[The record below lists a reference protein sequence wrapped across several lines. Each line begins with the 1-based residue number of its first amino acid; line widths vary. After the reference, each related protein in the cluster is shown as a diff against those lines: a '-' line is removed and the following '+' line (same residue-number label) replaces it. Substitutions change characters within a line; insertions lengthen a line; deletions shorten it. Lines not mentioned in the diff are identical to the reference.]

1 MFLRSLQLQSSSS
14 QVSSP
19 EGCCR
24 VSEAFAGLWPL
35 RPSHLDGQLC
45 FRRQVEVILTTF
57 REVGD
62 SIELLLTVAK
72 QCFISQQG
80 IPTLAVRA

>member
-1 MFLRSLQLQSSSS
+1 M
-14 QVSSP
+14 
-19 EGCCR
+19 
-24 VSEAFAGLWPL
+24 
-35 RPSHLDGQLC
+35 DGQLC

-72 QCFISQQG
+72 QSFRRQG